1 MTVPGGPPR
10 PGAGGPPRPGG
21 GGPARPGAGGPP
33 RPGNGPAQPAS
44 REPETIVPTG
54 PSEDLSGLSID
65 APTSSA
71 VHDISEP
78 AGPVSAPGAATSGV
92 RRERAIKDSIVLDDL
107 LRHLVKVG
115 GSDLHLS
122 LGATPMTR
130 VHGEMAAIPA
140 QPVLTATNLEEALF
154 KILTPD
160 QKERFLESRELD
172 FAYTVEGVARFR
184 GNLMRQRGAV
194 GAVFRVIPWEIK
206 PLDALGMPKVINN
219 FAALPRG
226 LVLVTG
232 PTGSGKSTTLAALV
246 DKANRTRSGH
256 IITIEDPIEFLHSHR
271 GCVVN
276 QREVGVDTASFADAL
291 KHVLR
296 QDPDIIL
303 IGELRDLE
311 TISIALTAAETG
323 HLVFATLHTQSAQD
337 TVNRIIDV
345 FPTDAQQQIR
355 AQLSATLKGVVCQSL
370 VKTAAGR
377 GRVAATEIMVI
388 NTAIATMI
396 RRAETHQIPQALQS
410 GGQQGMQTLNQHLA
424 QLVISGKI
432 TREAAEEYATDQKD
446 LDGLIAGGGSSI
458 LRGPSAQDGPGLG
471 SGLRDFGL

>member
-1 MTVPGGPPR
+1 MSGPLR

-21 GGPARPGAGGPP
+21 SGPAAPP
-33 RPGNGPAQPAS
+33 SGPAMPPTVATPEPAAPVAS
-44 REPETIVPTG
+44 PPPT
-54 PSEDLSGLSID
+54 
-65 APTSSA
+65 A
-71 VHDISEP
+71 
-78 AGPVSAPGAATSGV
+78 AGPVTAPPAAGPVAAPAAAGPVAAPAAAASGV
-92 RRERAIKDSIVLDDL
+92 RRERAIKDRINLDDL
-107 LRHLVKVG
+107 LRHMVKVG

-122 LGATPMTR
+122 VGATPMVR
-130 VHGEMAAIPA
+130 LNGEMTAVPA
-140 QPVLTATNLEEALF
+140 QPILNEESLEEGLLA
-154 KILTPD
+154 ILTED
-160 QKERFLESRELD
+160 QRERFLSHRELD

-184 GNLMRQRGAV
+184 GNLLRQRGAV
-194 GAVFRVIPWEIK
+194 GGVFRVIPWEIK
-206 PLDALGMPKVINN
+206 PLEALGMPNVINN

-256 IITIEDPIEFLHSHR
+256 IITIEDPIEFLHNHR

-276 QREVGVDTASFADAL
+276 QREVGVDTSSFAEAL

-370 VKTAAGR
+370 VKTADGR
-377 GRVAATEIMVI
+377 GRVAATEIMVV
-388 NTAIATMI
+388 NSAIGTMI
-396 RRAETHQIPQALQS
+396 RRGETHQIPQALQS
-410 GGQQGMQTLNQHLA
+410 GGQLGMQTLNQHLA
-424 QLVISGKI
+424 QYVVSGKI
-432 TREAAEEYATDQKD
+432 TRESAEEYATDLKD
-446 LDGLIAGGGSSI
+446 LDALIAGGSSGR
-458 LRGPSAQDGPGLG
+458 LNAGAQQRNAGGMGAGLKE
-471 SGLRDFGL
+471 FGL

>member
-1 MTVPGGPPR
+1 MSGPARPGGGGPPR
-10 PGAGGPPRPGG
+10 PGSGGPPRPGG
-21 GGPARPGAGGPP
+21 STSTSAPLSPPSTGPIVP
-33 RPGNGPAQPAS
+33 PAS
-44 REPETIVPTG
+44 P
-54 PSEDLSGLSID
+54 PSPSGA
-65 APTSSA
+65 APATPPASPPSA
-71 VHDISEP
+71 
-78 AGPVSAPGAATSGV
+78 AGPVSAPAAASQGV
-92 RRERAIKDSIVLDDL
+92 RREKAIKDRIDLDDL
-107 LRHLVKVG
+107 LRHMVKVG

-122 LGATPMTR
+122 VGATPMVR
-130 VHGEMAAIPA
+130 LNGEMTAIPA
-140 QPVLTATNLEEALF
+140 QPVLNEESIEEGLMS
-154 KILTPD
+154 ILTDD
-160 QKERFLESRELD
+160 QKNRFLEQRELD

-184 GNLMRQRGAV
+184 GNLLRQRGAV
-194 GAVFRVIPWEIK
+194 GSVFRVIPWDIK
-206 PLDALGMPKVINN
+206 PLEALGMPNVINN

-256 IITIEDPIEFLHSHR
+256 IITIEDPIEFLHNHR

-276 QREVGVDTASFADAL
+276 QREVGVDTSSFAEAL

-370 VKTAAGR
+370 VRTADGR

-388 NTAIATMI
+388 NAAIATMI
-396 RRAETHQIPQALQS
+396 RRGETHQIPQALQS

-424 QLVISGKI
+424 QLVSAGKI
-432 TREAAEEYATDQKD
+432 TRESAEEYATDLKD
-446 LDGLIAGGGSSI
+446 LDGLIAGGGS
-458 LRGPSAQDGPGLG
+458 RMNAGPTESGGLG
-471 SGLRDFGL
+471 SGLKDFGL